1 MNRST
6 EGFTLDK
13 KASEGDSGFCGPS
26 SFKSA
31 SLGSNFNSWS
41 LGEPQPDSR
50 ESSFNS
56 MDENY
61 HVLNCL
67 IFSIK
72 RCWFVAAEPF
82 QWQFEQLAETFYEA
96 CCNFNG
102 IS

>member
-1 MNRST
+1 VGCASAASLGESIVMNRST

-13 KASEGDSGFCGPS
+13 KASEGDSGFCGAS

-56 MDENY
+56 MEEILY
-61 HVLNCL
+61 FKTV
-67 IFSIK
+67 
-72 RCWFVAAEPF
+72 
-82 QWQFEQLAETFYEA
+82 
-96 CCNFNG
+96 
-102 IS
+102 